1 MHVGWSTQSSFT
13 DVLQLP
19 FSTQH
24 LKKEI
29 SFQDTSHM
37 HTVKGPKMS
46 MDENQSIDLYLH
58 ISTPTVWIAVF
69 IFITTTFLGTPSIL
83 TCSISIWNE
92 WTVQLLFNGSRKQ
105 QTTYLYTTVYISKDD
120 LSNRK
125 HRGRW
130 SDSKVKQYLLHTSAI
145 IISAT
150 YSTIT
155 GFMASLWGVDAFE
168 WELRKMSACDLVAPA
183 FIHDEL
189 CCNHIQAVATHVTSS
204 WILQDLSDN
213 KDKANTTSN
222 TAQGQLTNSFHLR
235 ISQKNNMSTTIILL
249 FREWMLD

>member
-1 MHVGWSTQSSFT
+1 MSCVNLNGRRKKTTMHVGWSTQSSFT

-120 LSNRK
+120 
-125 HRGRW
+125 
-130 SDSKVKQYLLHTSAI
+130 
-145 IISAT
+145 
-150 YSTIT
+150 
-155 GFMASLWGVDAFE
+155 
-168 WELRKMSACDLVAPA
+168 
-183 FIHDEL
+183 
-189 CCNHIQAVATHVTSS
+189 
-204 WILQDLSDN
+204 
-213 KDKANTTSN
+213 
-222 TAQGQLTNSFHLR
+222 
-235 ISQKNNMSTTIILL
+235 
-249 FREWMLD
+249 